1 MEQLQSYLL
10 IPALSL
16 LPCVI
21 WLVYFYVQSRYK
33 SPPLRLI
40 FVTFLLGALSTIPAL
55 ALNLMGQNLF
65 LAFAGNVQQ
74 HNRLR
79 CWRLLGLYIRG

>member
-1 MEQLQSYLL
+1 MEYLHSYLL

-33 SPPLRLI
+33 TPPLRLI
-40 FVTFLLGALSTIPAL
+40 FLTFLLGALATIPAL

-65 LAFAGNVQQ
+65 LAFAGNTSLSRV
-74 HNRLR
+74 LM
-79 CWRLLGLYIRG
+79 LFIVVGPVE